1 MTLDVQSDASSLG
14 ERLRARRKLLDL
26 SQEALGVLIGLDESC
41 SRTRISRY
49 ETGVHEPS
57 LATAQMLAD
66 ALKVPLAYLYC
77 KRNSL
82 ADLILASDQ
91 LSDQQIE
98 ALIQN
103 LQKEL
108 GKPKT

>member
-1 MTLDVQSDASSLG
+1 
-14 ERLRARRKLLDL
+14 
-26 SQEALGVLIGLDESC
+26 
-41 SRTRISRY
+41 
-49 ETGVHEPS
+49 
-57 LATAQMLAD
+57 MLAD